1 MAFHLSSQRKNS
13 KTLKALNFV
22 QFIKKHNFTP
32 FSSDDRGLFYV
43 PKKYKVDGWRGIRET
58 QVSTEQLTLQSSQH
72 SPWAQTASS
81 VRVQV
86 VALQHGFIHS
96 CNTGKPLT
104 TCGPDHPVGVN
115 LSAGPTPIK
124 TFRSGE
130 CTSCPGDSYFTYC
143 DLWDTE
149 VCLPR
154 LMCSGFGNRLFSDGK
169 KKVGNCGAED
179 KKI

>member
-1 MAFHLSSQRKNS
+1 M
-13 KTLKALNFV
+13 
-22 QFIKKHNFTP
+22 
-32 FSSDDRGLFYV
+32 
-43 PKKYKVDGWRGIRET
+43 PKKNKVDGWRGIRET
-58 QVSTEQLTLQSSQH
+58 QGSTEQLTLQSSQH

-130 CTSCPGDSYFTYC
+130 CTSCPGDSYLAYC

-149 VCLPR
+149 VCLLR
-154 LMCSGFGNRLFSDGK
+154 LMCSGFGNRVFSDGK
-169 KKVGNCGAED
+169 KKRLGIVAQRTKRYKSGGEVGRGSAL
-179 KKI
+179 KILKPDLM